1 MICPACG
8 RENPEGFQFCGFC
21 GTALAEAPPG
31 AALEER
37 KVVSVLF
44 CDLAGFTAAAERAD
58 PEDVRARLRP
68 YHARVRTEIERFGG
82 TVEKFVGDAV
92 MAVFGAPVAYED
104 DAERAVRAGLR
115 VLEAIDDLNATQ
127 PNLDLSVRIGINSGE
142 TVVELGARPELGEG
156 MVAGDVVNTAA
167 RLQSAAP
174 VGGIAVGELTYRQTE
189 RLFDYERLDPV
200 QAKGKA
206 EPVAVWRAHAA
217 RARPAAARTV
227 SLVGRAVEL
236 EQLRRALDRTLHER
250 RGRLLTIVGEPGIG
264 KSRLLTELR
273 ELAAGL
279 TTPPIWR
286 RGRCLPYGDG
296 IAFWALG
303 EIIKTHAD
311 IFESDTAEAATDK
324 LDAVL
329 PDVEEQAWLRA
340 RLLPL
345 LGIDSGQPASRE
357 ESFTAWSSF
366 LAAIADEGAVIVIED
381 LHWAD
386 LSLLDFLSELGERI
400 DGVPLLVVCTTRPE
414 LYDRRAAWAEGG
426 DSETI
431 TLAPLSEQETDEL
444 VSALIPQNVSE
455 QTRRAI
461 LERANGN
468 PLFAEEM
475 VRLLADTDLLE
486 DGVAD
491 VPVPHSLQALIAA
504 RLDTLPASHKSLLQ
518 DAAVVGNVFWPTALA
533 AIGSREGD
541 QLELGLRELARKE
554 LIRPSDDRSME
565 GEPAYAFWHILV
577 RDVAYA
583 QISRAGR
590 AQRHRAA
597 AEWIEQRAG
606 ARVEDVAEVIAYHY
620 LAALDLAR
628 AAGLEERVDELEEG
642 AIRYLPLGA
651 ARALPLDVASAET
664 RLAKALELASAEHPA
679 RAMLLE
685 RWAEAAEQQGH
696 LHEAKSALK
705 EAITLYREQ
714 GDAVARGRAL
724 TVLSHLLQRLGDPRR
739 EDVMTDALEV
749 LDGQPAG
756 PERVA
761 AYSQLAGRRYVGGS
775 YRESIA
781 AADEALTLAGE
792 LGLDPPPRALGFRGG
807 SRACLGDRDG
817 LVDMR
822 RALEL
827 ALEQGKGRDAAVI
840 YANLSIELFQYDGPQ
855 AALDTCLE
863 GKEFSERRGITGFT
877 TSLAG
882 ESTSYLLDLGRVD
895 EALEQAREAAARAE
909 AGGAVPELIETR
921 SVELRVLAERGQLD
935 QDARRAADALIAA
948 AQSAGEPQQL
958 ASALAVGARVHA
970 DQPEKAKA
978 LLIELERI
986 PGVRGEQV
994 YATQLAELVRRA
1006 IALGDQD
1013 LAARLTD
1020 GVEDRIPLFAHAL
1033 CACRAQLAEAT
1044 GDHAGAAAQYAEAVE
1059 RWREFR
1065 RIPELAYALLGR
1077 GRSLRQVG
1085 DDGAGVALSE
1095 ARELFSSLGYEP
1107 AMAQTEVD

>member
-8 RENPEGFQFCGFC
+8 RENPDGFQFCGFC
-21 GTALAEAPPG
+21 GTTLAEAAPG
-31 AALEER
+31 AAVEER
-37 KVVSVLF
+37 KFVSVLF
-44 CDLAGFTAAAERAD
+44 CDLVGFTAAAERAD

-92 MAVFGAPVAYED
+92 MAVFGAPLAYED
-104 DAERAVRAGLR
+104 DADRAVRAGLR

-127 PNLDLSVRIGINSGE
+127 PNLDLRVRIGINSGE

-156 MVAGDVVNTAA
+156 IVAGDVVNTAA

-189 RLFDYERLDPV
+189 RLFDYERLDPI

-206 EPVAVWRAHAA
+206 EPVAVWRARGA
-217 RARPAAARTV
+217 RARPAAARTGR
-227 SLVGRAVEL
+227 LVGRAVEV
-236 EQLRRALDRTLHER
+236 ERLRQTLDRTLHEGC
-250 RGRLLTIVGEPGIG
+250 GRLLTIVGEPGIG
-264 KSRLLTELR
+264 KSRLLAEFR
-273 ELAAGL
+273 AYADGLAA
-279 TTPPIWR
+279 PPIWR
-286 RGRCLPYGDG
+286 RGHCLPYGDG

-303 EIIKTHAD
+303 EIVKAHAG
-311 IFESDTAEAATDK
+311 IFESDTAQAAADK

-386 LSLLDFLSELGERI
+386 LALLDFLSQLGERI
-400 DGVPLLVVCTTRPE
+400 DRVPLLVICTTRPE
-414 LYDRRAAWAEGG
+414 LYDRGSALAEGG

-431 TLAPLSEQETDEL
+431 TLAPLSEQETAEL
-444 VSALIPQNVSE
+444 VSALIPSSVSE

-486 DGVAD
+486 DGLAE

-504 RLDTLPASHKSLLQ
+504 RLDALPAGRKSLLQ

-533 AIGSREGD
+533 AIGGRDGH
-541 QLELGLRELARKE
+541 QLELDLRELARKE

-620 LAALDLAR
+620 LAALELAR
-628 AAGLEERVDELEEG
+628 AAGLEERVEELGEG

-651 ARALPLDVASAET
+651 ARALALDVASAEAH
-664 RLAKALELASAEHPA
+664 LAKALELAPADHPA
-679 RAMLLE
+679 RALLLE
-685 RWAEAAEQQGH
+685 RWAEAAEQQGR
-696 LHEAKSALK
+696 LHEAKSALE
-705 EAITLYREQ
+705 EAIDLYREQ

-739 EDVMTDALEV
+739 EDVMADALDV
-749 LDGQPAG
+749 LDGQPVG

-775 YRESIA
+775 YREAIA
-781 AADEALTLAGE
+781 AADEALALARE
-792 LGLDPPPRALGFRGG
+792 LRLDPPPRALGFRGG

-840 YANLSIELFQYDGPQ
+840 YANLSIELFQYEGPQ
-855 AALDTCLE
+855 AALDACLE
-863 GKEFSERRGITGFT
+863 GKEFSERRGIAAFSCVACGR
-877 TSLAG
+877 
-882 ESTSYLLDLGRVD
+882 ERDLPSRSRSCRRG
-895 EALEQAREAAARAE
+895 ARA
-909 AGGAVPELIETR
+909 GA
-921 SVELRVLAERGQLD
+921 
-935 QDARRAADALIAA
+935 
-948 AQSAGEPQQL
+948 
-958 ASALAVGARVHA
+958 
-970 DQPEKAKA
+970 
-978 LLIELERI
+978 
-986 PGVRGEQV
+986 
-994 YATQLAELVRRA
+994 
-1006 IALGDQD
+1006 
-1013 LAARLTD
+1013 
-1020 GVEDRIPLFAHAL
+1020 
-1033 CACRAQLAEAT
+1033 
-1044 GDHAGAAAQYAEAVE
+1044 
-1059 RWREFR
+1059 
-1065 RIPELAYALLGR
+1065 
-1077 GRSLRQVG
+1077 
-1085 DDGAGVALSE
+1085 
-1095 ARELFSSLGYEP
+1095 
-1107 AMAQTEVD
+1107 

>member
-1 MICPACG
+1 VICPACG
-8 RENPEGFQFCGFC
+8 RENPDGFQFCGFC
-21 GTALAEAPPG
+21 GTTLAEAAPR

-44 CDLAGFTAAAERAD
+44 CDLVGFTAAAERAD

-104 DAERAVRAGLR
+104 DAERTVRAGLR

-127 PNLDLSVRIGINSGE
+127 PNLDLHVRIGINSGE
-142 TVVELGARPELGEG
+142 TVVELGARPDLGEG
-156 MVAGDVVNTAA
+156 IVAGDVVNTAA

-227 SLVGRAVEL
+227 SLVGRAVEV
-236 EQLRRALDRTLHER
+236 ERLRRTLDRTLHER
-250 RGRLLTIVGEPGIG
+250 CGRLLTIVGEPGIG
-264 KSRLLTELR
+264 KSRLLAEFR
-273 ELAAGL
+273 EFAAGL
-279 TTPPIWR
+279 AVPPLWR
-286 RGRCLPYGDG
+286 QGRCFPYGDG

-303 EIIKTHAD
+303 EIVKTHAG
-311 IFESDTAEAATDK
+311 IFESDTAQGATDK

-386 LSLLDFLSELGERI
+386 LSLLDFLSQLGERVER
-400 DGVPLLVVCTTRPE
+400 VPLLVVCTTRPE
-414 LYDRRAAWAEGG
+414 LYDRRSGWAEGG

-431 TLAPLSEQETDEL
+431 TLTPLSEQETDEL
-444 VSALIPQNVSE
+444 VSELIPQSVSE

-468 PLFAEEM
+468 PLFAEEI

-486 DGVAD
+486 DGSAD
-491 VPVPHSLQALIAA
+491 LPVPHSLQALIAA
-504 RLDTLPASHKSLLQ
+504 RLDTLPADRKSLLQ

-533 AIGSREGD
+533 AIGGRD
-541 QLELGLRELARKE
+541 RDHVELGLRELARKE
-554 LIRPSDDRSME
+554 LIRTSDDRSME

-597 AEWIEQRAG
+597 ADWIEQRAG

-628 AAGLEERVDELEEG
+628 AAGLEERVEELEEG

-651 ARALPLDVASAET
+651 ARALPLDVASAEA
-664 RLAKALELASAEHPA
+664 RLAKALELASPDHPA

-696 LHEAKSALK
+696 LHEAKSAL
-705 EAITLYREQ
+705 EETIDLYRER

-724 TVLSHLLQRLGDPRR
+724 TVLSHVLQRLGDPRR
-739 EDVMTDALEV
+739 EDVMADALNV
-749 LDGQPAG
+749 LDGQPVG

-781 AADEALTLAGE
+781 AADEALALARE

-817 LVDMR
+817 VVDMR
-822 RALEL
+822 GALEL

-840 YANLSIELFQYDGPQ
+840 YANLSTELFQYDGPQ

-863 GKEFSERRGITGFT
+863 GKEFSERRGIAGFS
-877 TSLAG
+877 TSYAG
-882 ESTSYLLDLGRVD
+882 EYLLDLGRVD
-895 EALEQAREAAARAE
+895 EALEQAREGAARAE
-909 AGGAVPELIETR
+909 AAGAVPELIETR

-935 QDARRAADALIAA
+935 EDVRRAADALIAA

-958 ASALAVGARVHA
+958 ASALAVGALVYA
-970 DQPEKAKA
+970 DRPERAKA
-978 LLIELERI
+978 LLVELERI
-986 PGVRGEQV
+986 PGVREEQV
-994 YATQLAELVRRA
+994 YATELADLVRRA
-1006 IALGDQD
+1006 IALGDRR
-1013 LAARLTD
+1013 LAARLID

-1033 CACRAQLAEAT
+1033 CACRAQLAEAA
-1044 GDHAGAAAQYAEAVE
+1044 GDHAEAAAQYAEAVE

-1065 RIPELAYALLGR
+1065 RVPELAYALLGL
-1077 GRSLRQVG
+1077 GRCLPQLSN
-1085 DDGAGVALSE
+1085 DGAEGALSE
-1095 ARELFSSLGYEP
+1095 ARELFSSLGYWP
-1107 AMAQTEVD
+1107 AVAQIEAD